1 MTFQRQF
8 THEIYEEECV
18 GNSVGKHNFNALS
31 LETQICNLSSTFA
44 NSNQEFITGMTGILS
59 QLNSIK
65 QYGDVTRYNQMY
77 TTVSL
82 LSSYWNS
89 TEFSISYPLN
99 ISSVNGLPIDNPTVL
114 TPTGQLVA
122 MAKEYLIKNFPPAN
136 YPPDTKI
143 NVNMFIYS
151 AASNPADPNNLVS
164 LSQDGKF
171 TFMDRNIN
179 VLLTRRDVHLES
191 GNIIQFVKMNNT
203 WTNVNVI
210 GLIINVNA
218 PGRPKV
224 YLKVE
229 GFKVDYNIG
238 LELQKNITTNGYV
251 PGNTDIV
258 VTVSAGARI
267 TSSTPDTAALT
278 IGNLKNGDYVILF
291 NYGSI
296 IGAGGT
302 GGNGGDSADTGD
314 TKGQTGGMGGTA
326 IATFAPCT
334 IENHGYIYAGGGGG
348 AGGSGGLTGS
358 TSVGGAGGGGAGVVG
373 GSGGLRGNNAIFKS
387 RGVTF
392 SDANDG
398 GDSAGGSGGPGLST
412 DPRATGGDGGNIAQD
427 GKDSDS
433 AKGGSAGYYIVGN
446 NNVYWSI
453 LGDVG
458 GRVT

>member
-1 MTFQRQF
+1 MINQRQF

-31 LETQICNLSSTFA
+31 LETRICNLSSTYV
-44 NSNQEFITGMTGILS
+44 NSNQDFIIGMNGILN

-65 QYGDVTRYNQMY
+65 QYGDVTRYNQMF

-89 TEFSISYPLN
+89 PEFSITYPLN
-99 ISSVNGLPIDNPTVL
+99 ISSVNGLEINNPTVL
-114 TPTGQLVA
+114 TPTGQLITL
-122 MAKEYLIKNFPPAN
+122 AKGYLDKNFPAQS
-136 YPPDTKI
+136 YPPNTKI
-143 NVNMFIYS
+143 NVNMFVYS

-191 GNIIQFVKMNNT
+191 GNIFQFVKMNNS
-203 WTNVNVI
+203 WTNVSVI
-210 GLIINVNA
+210 GPQININSA
-218 PGRPKV
+218 GRKKV
-224 YLKVE
+224 YLKIE
-229 GFKVDYNIG
+229 GFKTEYNVG
-238 LELQKNITTNGYV
+238 LELQKDINFNGYE

-258 VTVSAGARI
+258 LTISSGARV
-267 TSSTPDTAALT
+267 TSTNPNTAALT
-278 IGNLKNGDYVILF
+278 FGNLKNGDYVILF

-296 IGAGGT
+296 IGAGGD

-314 TKGQTGGMGGTA
+314 SRGQVGGMGGTA
-326 IATFAPCT
+326 IASFVQCA
-334 IENHGYIYAGGGGG
+334 IENYGHIYAGGGGG
-348 AGGSGGLTGS
+348 AGGTGGLTGS
-358 TSVGGAGGGGAGVVG
+358 TSVGGAGGGGAGIVG
-373 GSGGLRGNNAIFKS
+373 GAGGLRGNNAIFKS

-398 GDSAGGSGGPGLST
+398 GDSEGGNGGPGLSS
-412 DPRATGGDGGNIAQD
+412 DPRAAGGDGGAIAQD

-433 AKGGSAGYYIVGN
+433 ASGGSAGFYIMGN

-453 LGDVG
+453 LGDVRG
-458 GRVT
+458 KVT